1 MTSSFSKL
9 NSKITNLDSK
19 ALAIEVRKVN
29 DTLKNNYETQ
39 YRFLYDGATKDLK
52 KQEKAFKEALN
63 EIEEAKESLQG
74 VRQEIY
80 NQETKG
86 EAVLEFVRKLG
97 VLSILIAPSL
107 ALVLMISAFIIYVRE
122 GIKGKFLEDA
132 LSVIIFIVAIGL
144 ISACIVFGKV
154 LIEYFAEKW
163 GDR

>member
-1 MTSSFSKL
+1 MTTSCSDL
-9 NSKITNLDSK
+9 NSKMQKLDLTKLTN
-19 ALAIEVRKVN
+19 EVYKIAGS
-29 DTLKNNYETQ
+29 LKIDYELLYKRL
-39 YRFLYDGATKDLK
+39 YRDATKDLK
-52 KQEKAFKEALN
+52 KQEGAFKEALN

-74 VRQEIY
+74 VSQEIY
-80 NQETKG
+80 KQETKG
-86 EAVLEFVRKLG
+86 EAVLKFVKKLG

-132 LSVIIFIVAIGL
+132 LSVIIFIVAVGL

>member
-1 MTSSFSKL
+1 MTTSCSDL
-9 NSKITNLDSK
+9 NSKMQKLDLTKLTN
-19 ALAIEVRKVN
+19 EVYKIAGS
-29 DTLKNNYETQ
+29 LKIDYELLYKRL
-39 YRFLYDGATKDLK
+39 YRDATKNLK
-52 KQEKAFKEALN
+52 KQEEAFKGALN

-74 VRQEIY
+74 VSQEIY
-80 NQETKG
+80 KQETKG

-97 VLSILIAPSL
+97 VLSILLAPSL

-132 LSVIIFIVAIGL
+132 LSVIIFIVAVGL

>member
-1 MTSSFSKL
+1 MTTSCSDL
-9 NSKITNLDSK
+9 NSKIQKLD
-19 ALAIEVRKVN
+19 LRTLTGEVQRVN
-29 DTLKNNYETQ
+29 DTLKNNYKAQ
-39 YRFLYDGATKDLK
+39 YKLLYDGATKDFK
-52 KQEKAFKEALN
+52 KQEEAFKEALN
-63 EIEEAKESLQG
+63 EFEDSLKSIN
-74 VRQEIY
+74 QEIY
-80 NQETKG
+80 QQETKG

-107 ALVLMISAFIIYVRE
+107 ALVLMISAFIIYVRA

>member
-1 MTSSFSKL
+1 MISNFSKS
-9 NSKITNLDSK
+9 NPKTQKLDSN
-19 ALAIEVRKVN
+19 ALAIEVQRVN
-29 DTLKNNYETQ
+29 DTLKNNYEAQ
-39 YRFLYDGATKDLK
+39 YKLLYDGATKDLR
-52 KQEKAFKEALN
+52 KQEEAFKGALN
-63 EIEEAKESLQG
+63 EIKEAKESLQG

-86 EAVLEFVRKLG
+86 EAVLKFVRKLG

-122 GIKGKFLEDA
+122 GIKGKFLEDS
-132 LSVIIFIVAIGL
+132 LSVIIFIVAVGL